1 MGTGE
6 TLEVDEDRIQAKAR
20 EPLRGIWA
28 ATLTPFAD
36 ERRRGRVATEPAPL
50 ERRGDDLVLH
60 WQELLGQVGGPVR
73 RPLLGL
79 TESEKAATREAFEH
93 CGLG

>member
-1 MGTGE
+1 M
-6 TLEVDEDRIQAKAR
+6 DEDRIQAKAR

-50 ERRGDDLVLH
+50 ERRGDDLVLRRRA
-60 WQELLGQVGGPVR
+60 WTQWSTWPV
-73 RPLLGL
+73 P
-79 TESEKAATREAFEH
+79 SSA
-93 CGLG
+93 